1 MLQAWEPEQLLADVF
16 SAFQTQ
22 QQVTNYSLLT
32 KEPPGFVREDD
43 ENQAAPP
50 APTTSERLLL
60 VLLLVCSTVLLGVI
74 LPDLSVVFGLT
85 GGFCGG
91 LVTFCFPAMFYI
103 RVASK
108 KSERYLVESVTH
120 ACLSMHCV
128 FFFLVCVCVCVCMLY
143 RHTDVYI
150 ILYLIYIIYI
160 ILYIYN

>member
-108 KSERYLVESVTH
+108 KSECYLVESVTH

-128 FFFLVCVCVCVCMLY
+128 FFFFVCVYVYVCY
-143 RHTDVYI
+143 TG
-150 ILYLIYIIYI
+150 ILMFISNIYIYI
-160 ILYIYN
+160 FTVYIYN